1 MLIVSVFHIIY
12 VSLLRTG
19 KVLVQSD
26 RYPVCPPVERGA
38 CRHGM
43 IMKVGFELWQMNA
56 SFMYHLLFELSCRQ
70 IVYID
75 SMFKPLPN

>member
-43 IMKVGFELWQMNA
+43 IMKVRFELWQMNA

-75 SMFKPLPN
+75 SMFKLLPN